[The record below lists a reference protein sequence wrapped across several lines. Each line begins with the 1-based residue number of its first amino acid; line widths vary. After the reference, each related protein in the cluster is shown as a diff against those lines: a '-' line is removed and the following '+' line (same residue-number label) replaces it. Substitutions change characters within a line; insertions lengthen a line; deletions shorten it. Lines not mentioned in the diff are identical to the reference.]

1 MFIVFEGVDSTGKS
15 TQVHRLANRLRE
27 AGKDV
32 VQVSDPGYT
41 SLGKSV
47 HSIINFPEFELEH
60 ITELFLFAA
69 ARAQLVRRVIKP
81 ALAEGRIV
89 ISDRYTSSTIAYQG
103 GGFGI
108 AREVIDQVNAIATE
122 GVMPSRQ
129 VLLDSPPH
137 EEFLENGDKVPT
149 EGQLTMTA
157 IGEAALDS
165 RARIRSHYEKLEG
178 DFKERV
184 RGVYLELARGAP
196 EEWVVIDGSG
206 GVEEVG
212 EAVWKALFGG

>member
-108 AREVIDQVNAIATE
+108 ARGGDRPGERDSDGGGYAESAGTAGFAT
-122 GVMPSRQ
+122 
-129 VLLDSPPH
+129 
-137 EEFLENGDKVPT
+137 
-149 EGQLTMTA
+149 A
-157 IGEAALDS
+157 
-165 RARIRSHYEKLEG
+165 
-178 DFKERV
+178 
-184 RGVYLELARGAP
+184 RGV
-196 EEWVVIDGSG
+196 
-206 GVEEVG
+206 
-212 EAVWKALFGG
+212 FG

>member
-81 ALAEGRIV
+81 ALAEG
-89 ISDRYTSSTIAYQG
+89 
-103 GGFGI
+103 
-108 AREVIDQVNAIATE
+108 
-122 GVMPSRQ
+122 
-129 VLLDSPPH
+129 
-137 EEFLENGDKVPT
+137 
-149 EGQLTMTA
+149 
-157 IGEAALDS
+157 
-165 RARIRSHYEKLEG
+165 
-178 DFKERV
+178 
-184 RGVYLELARGAP
+184 
-196 EEWVVIDGSG
+196 GS
-206 GVEEVG
+206 
-212 EAVWKALFGG
+212 